1 MKSTRFLQGL
11 ILLATIMLAA
21 CAPKTVKPAADVHV
35 IDAYVTPAATPWLA
49 KLFGC
54 TTQTLL
60 VRLNTPELAKINIRI
75 GQPTPLTGSAFQ
87 IASAD
92 ILVVANPASP
102 IQTMTIEQ
110 VRDLFAGRGDPAVQV
125 WVYAPDADV
134 QTVFDQAVM
143 QGSSVTSNARLA
155 SGPQEMLDAV
165 AANPNAIGILP
176 RSWHNGTVRE
186 VYAIKAVPVLAIT
199 ESEPQGDMLVLVSC
213 LQKK

>member
-1 MKSTRFLQGL
+1 MKNTRALQGL
-11 ILLATIMLAA
+11 ILLAIILFTA
-21 CAPKTVKPAADVHV
+21 CAPKTAKPAADVHV

-54 TTQTLL
+54 TTSTLL
-60 VRLNTPELAKINIRI
+60 VRLNTPELAKIDIRV
-75 GQPTPLTGSAFQ
+75 GQPTPLAGSAFQ
-87 IASAD
+87 IGSED

-110 VRDLFAGRGDPAVQV
+110 VRDLFAGRGDPAAQV
-125 WVYAPDADV
+125 WVYASDADV
-134 QTVFDQAVM
+134 QTTFDQAVM

-165 AANPNAIGILP
+165 GANPNAVGILP

-186 VYAIKAVPVLAIT
+186 VYAVTSVPVLAIT
-199 ESEPQGDMLVLVSC
+199 ESEPQGDMLVLISC
-213 LQKK
+213 LQRK